1 MVRMVVYNRRADE
14 LVIHFRTSARCRN
27 RRIRATIKIK
37 FLKNRACVWEG
48 WLSYYLRDKFPRNL
62 DSIDPFEGVALILAL
77 FTSLM
82 TNAMRLRWEV
92 GDLK

>member
-14 LVIHFRTSARCRN
+14 LVIHFRTSARCGN
-27 RRIRATIKIK
+27 RRIRATKKVK
-37 FLKNRACVWEG
+37 FLKNRACVCGG

>member
-1 MVRMVVYNRRADE
+1 MYNRRADE

-37 FLKNRACVWEG
+37 FLNKPCMCV

>member
-1 MVRMVVYNRRADE
+1 M
-14 LVIHFRTSARCRN
+14 
-27 RRIRATIKIK
+27 
-37 FLKNRACVWEG
+37 CV